1 MMKLRV
7 NGIKTLIS
15 QGVHK
20 VLDKKGIKAI
30 KSFYKMALLLNV
42 MIKKESL
49 LGTTI
54 PDNIQKQK
62 RTLQFVPDY
71 YLRIST
77 FSH

>member
-7 NGIKTLIS
+7 NGIKTLVS

-42 MIKKESL
+42 MKKIGL
-49 LGTTI
+49 TLVN
-54 PDNIQKQK
+54 DNDVRQYPKTSETARELMYSFINVKC
-62 RTLQFVPDY
+62 
-71 YLRIST
+71 
-77 FSH
+77 